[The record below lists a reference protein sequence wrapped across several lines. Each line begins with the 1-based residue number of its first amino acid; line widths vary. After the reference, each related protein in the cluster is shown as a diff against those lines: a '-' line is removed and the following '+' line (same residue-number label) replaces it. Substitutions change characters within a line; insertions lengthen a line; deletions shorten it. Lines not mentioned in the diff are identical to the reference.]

1 MSDTQPTEQ
10 DAEFTPTVELV
21 YDPRREW
28 NDVSREWNDVSPK
41 VTAGALGAAVATIA
55 VWGVESG
62 FAIDVP
68 VTVETSFALVVAFV
82 LGYLVPD
89 SR

>member
-1 MSDTQPTEQ
+1 MSDAQQ
-10 DAEFTPTVELV
+10 DAEFSPTVELV
-21 YDPRREW
+21 YDPR
-28 NDVSREWNDVSPK
+28 REWNDVSPK

-55 VWGVESG
+55 VWGMESG
-62 FAIDVP
+62 LGIHVP
-68 VTVETSFALVVAFV
+68 VTVETAAALVVAFV

>member
-1 MSDTQPTEQ
+1 MSDTQQ
-10 DAEFTPTVELV
+10 DAELTPTVELV
-21 YDPRREW
+21 YDPR
-28 NDVSREWNDVSPK
+28 REWNDVSPK

-68 VTVETSFALVVAFV
+68 VTVETSVALVVAFV